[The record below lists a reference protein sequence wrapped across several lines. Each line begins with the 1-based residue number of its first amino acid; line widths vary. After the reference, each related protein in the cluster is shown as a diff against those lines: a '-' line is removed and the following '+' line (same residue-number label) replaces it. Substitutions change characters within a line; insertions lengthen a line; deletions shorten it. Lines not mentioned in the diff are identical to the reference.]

1 MSSPPTNLPRAASW
15 AVYLGVSWTWCI
27 GMFLPILLVRDYG
40 IAAFFVFAIPNVLGA
55 AAMGFVLS
63 SSDSAQRILT
73 RDALAVRLFSAITVL
88 FHLYLIWWLSQA
100 GFVGGT
106 HWPWAVTAI
115 VAFAL
120 FSGVRS
126 RSPADAGTV
135 YLLSVAIAAFAFYT
149 GLELKLP
156 DQPVRTFLGV
166 PALIY
171 LAPVCVFGF
180 LLCPYLDATFLR
192 ARLSTTPRES
202 KLAFAIGFG
211 VVFFS
216 MILFTLA
223 YAGHFL
229 GTASAGPRVAAAIIL
244 HILIQSG
251 YTIGLHIREAVLLG
265 ADASFTE
272 SPATTRRRTAV
283 IFATVAVLVITA
295 GLQVPR
301 ISDGPGISPTFEF
314 GYRLFMSAYGLL
326 LPAYVWLVLIPRRHA
341 ATTPTRASFILWLAA
356 CALAT
361 PAFYMGFMHQQEWW
375 LPIGLAVVLAAA
387 VVRIRS

>member
-1 MSSPPTNLPRAASW
+1 
-15 AVYLGVSWTWCI
+15 
-27 GMFLPILLVRDYG
+27 MFLPILLVRDYG
-40 IAAFFVFAIPNVLGA
+40 LAAFFVFAIPNVLGA
-55 AAMGFVLS
+55 AAMGFVLR
-63 SSDSAQRILT
+63 SSDSAKRILT
-73 RDALAVRLFSAITVL
+73 RDALAVRLFSAVTVL

-100 GFVGGT
+100 GYVGGT
-106 HWPWAVTAI
+106 LWPWAVTAI
-115 VAFAL
+115 VAFAT

-135 YLLSVAIAAFAFYT
+135 YLLSLVIAAFSLYT
-149 GLELKLP
+149 GLEFKLP
-156 DQPVRTFLGV
+156 DAPSRTFLGL

-171 LAPVCVFGF
+171 LAPICVFGF

-202 KLAFAIGFG
+202 KLAFALGFG

-223 YAGHFL
+223 YAGLFL
-229 GTASAGPRVAAAIIL
+229 GTAAAGPRVPAAIVF
-244 HILIQSG
+244 HILIQCG

-265 ADASFTE
+265 ADE
-272 SPATTRRRTAV
+272 SPASSRRATTFTL
-283 IFATVAVLVITA
+283 ATIAALALTA
-295 GLQVPR
+295 GLQFPR

-341 ATTPTRASFILWLAA
+341 TAAPTRGAYIVWLAA

-387 VVRIRS
+387 AIRIRA

>member
-1 MSSPPTNLPRAASW
+1 MSPPPPNLLRATSFAL
-15 AVYLGVSWTWCI
+15 YLGVSWTWCI

-40 IAAFFVFAIPNVLGA
+40 ISAFFVFAIPNVLGA
-55 AAMGFVLS
+55 AAMGFVLR
-63 SSDSAQRILT
+63 SSDSAHRILT

-100 GFVGGT
+100 GYVGGT
-106 HWPWAVTAI
+106 LWPWVVTAV
-115 VAFAL
+115 VAFAIL
-120 FSGVRS
+120 SGVRS
-126 RSPADAGTV
+126 RSPADAGTIYFISLAV
-135 YLLSVAIAAFAFYT
+135 AAFSLFT
-149 GLELKLP
+149 GLEFKLP
-156 DQPVRTFLGV
+156 DAPTRTLLGI

-171 LAPVCVFGF
+171 LAPICVFGF

-192 ARLSTTPRES
+192 ARLSTSPRES
-202 KLAFAIGFG
+202 KLAFALGFG

-223 YAGHFL
+223 YAGLFL
-229 GTASAGPRVAAAIIL
+229 GTAAAGPRVAAAIVL

-265 ADASFTE
+265 TDETPTS
-272 SPATTRRRTAV
+272 SRRATTITL
-283 IFATVAVLVITA
+283 ATIAALALTA
-295 GLQVPR
+295 GLQFPR

-326 LPAYVWLVLIPRRHA
+326 LPAYVLLVLIPRRH
-341 ATTPTRASFILWLAA
+341 TTITPPRASYILWLAA
-356 CALAT
+356 CALAA

-375 LPIGLAVVLAAA
+375 LPLGLAVVLAAA

>member
-1 MSSPPTNLPRAASW
+1 
-15 AVYLGVSWTWCI
+15 I
-27 GMFLPILLVRDYG
+27 GMFLPILLIRDYG

-55 AAMGFVLS
+55 AAMGFVLR

-106 HWPWAVTAI
+106 LWPWVVTAI

-126 RSPADAGTV
+126 RTPADAGTV
-135 YLLSVAIAAFAFYT
+135 YLLSLAIAAFAFYT

-156 DQPVRTFLGV
+156 DAPTRTFLGL

-202 KLAFAIGFG
+202 KLAFA
-211 VVFFS
+211 
-216 MILFTLA
+216 
-223 YAGHFL
+223 L
-229 GTASAGPRVAAAIIL
+229 G
-244 HILIQSG
+244 
-251 YTIGLHIREAVLLG
+251 
-265 ADASFTE
+265 
-272 SPATTRRRTAV
+272 
-283 IFATVAVLVITA
+283 
-295 GLQVPR
+295 
-301 ISDGPGISPTFEF
+301 
-314 GYRLFMSAYGLL
+314 
-326 LPAYVWLVLIPRRHA
+326 
-341 ATTPTRASFILWLAA
+341 
-356 CALAT
+356 
-361 PAFYMGFMHQQEWW
+361 
-375 LPIGLAVVLAAA
+375 
-387 VVRIRS
+387 

>member
-1 MSSPPTNLPRAASW
+1 MSTPQSNLPRAASW

-55 AAMGFVLS
+55 AAMGFVLR
-63 SSDSAQRILT
+63 SSDSAKRILT

-106 HWPWAVTAI
+106 LWPWVVTAI

-135 YLLSVAIAAFAFYT
+135 YLLSLAIAAFAFYT

-156 DQPVRTFLGV
+156 DAPSRTFLGL

-202 KLAFAIGFG
+202 KLAFALGFG

-223 YAGHFL
+223 YAGLFL
-229 GTASAGPRVAAAIIL
+229 DTAAAGPRVAAAIVF

-265 ADASFTE
+265 SDD
-272 SPATTRRRTAV
+272 SPASSRRATTFTL
-283 IFATVAVLVITA
+283 ATIAALALTA
-295 GLQVPR
+295 GLQFPR

-341 ATTPTRASFILWLAA
+341 TSAPPRGAYVLWLAA
-356 CALAT
+356 CAIAT

-375 LPIGLAVVLAAA
+375 LPIGLGVVLIAAA
-387 VVRIRS
+387 ARIRS